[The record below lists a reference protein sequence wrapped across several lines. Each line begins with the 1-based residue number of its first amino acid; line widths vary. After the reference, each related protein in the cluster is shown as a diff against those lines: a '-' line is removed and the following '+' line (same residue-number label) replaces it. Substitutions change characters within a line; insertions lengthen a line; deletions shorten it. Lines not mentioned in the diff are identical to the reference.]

1 MRLHRSYFIFAIS
14 IINYFSYRDVCNV
27 YRITSTISCPVNYL
41 RARTC
46 MCASIVRVETVCE
59 GMPWAPKKSM
69 SEAGRVLNN
78 SIYYEMTATVRQI
91 FFIIV

>member
-1 MRLHRSYFIFAIS
+1 
-14 IINYFSYRDVCNV
+14 
-27 YRITSTISCPVNYL
+27 
-41 RARTC
+41 

-91 FFIIV
+91 FFIHSINLSEKQKKPS